1 MAIRKRSDARR
12 RAFDKEITRC
22 GDFDARLRTL
32 IDDMIETLHKK
43 EGVGT
48 PRRRASCV
56 SWSRTRKP
64 RWSWWNPE
72 ILERSG
78 AVEGMEGCLSV
89 PDVWGIVVRP
99 DHVVVRAQDRDGNV
113 FQFSADGYAAR
124 IVCHEVDHLDGVL
137 FTERSYRFLS
147 TPTRRTGVRHED
159 TLYGKRR
166 SSAVTPL
173 VALHEAGHEIV
184 GVFYAAGSP
193 KGAA

>member
-1 MAIRKRSDARR
+1 MAIRNVVTRGDALLTKKS
-12 RAFDKEITRC
+12 RAVET
-22 GDFDARLRTL
+22 FDARLRTL

-43 EGVGT
+43 EGVGIAA
-48 PRRRASCV
+48 PQVGVLRRV
-56 SWSRTRKP
+56 VIVEPDPETTMELV
-64 RWSWWNPE
+64 NPE

-137 FTERSYRFLS
+137 FTERAIRFVN
-147 TPTRRTGVRHED
+147 PDAED
-159 TLYGKRR
+159 
-166 SSAVTPL
+166 
-173 VALHEAGHEIV
+173 EE
-184 GVFYAAGSP
+184 
-193 KGAA
+193 

>member
-1 MAIRKRSDARR
+1 MAIRNVVTRGDALWTKKS
-12 RAFDKEITRC
+12 RAVET
-22 GDFDARLRTL
+22 FDARLRTL

-43 EGVGT
+43 EGVGIAA
-48 PRRRASCV
+48 PQVGVLRRV
-56 SWSRTRKP
+56 VIVEPDPETTMELV
-64 RWSWWNPE
+64 NPE

-137 FTERSYRFLS
+137 FTERAIRFVN
-147 TPTRRTGVRHED
+147 PDAED
-159 TLYGKRR
+159 
-166 SSAVTPL
+166 
-173 VALHEAGHEIV
+173 EE
-184 GVFYAAGSP
+184 
-193 KGAA
+193 